1 MTSPMPPQA
10 GPAALDERDHTV
22 LDVLP
27 YGALAFCV
35 LLSFSFGEPGPHARL
50 AGLILSALSAAWI
63 GWMYTLHPAWR
74 RRPRVMALFITVLL
88 VLGALLIVDN
98 TLFGIYTFT
107 IYFFVLR
114 YLVWPWRLLGA
125 AAVGLLAA
133 TSQAY
138 GVNKDTFAG
147 VVIYLVIVAVNV
159 AIFLGY
165 TWSRWTTTVLDDRR
179 RQALEEL
186 STANHRLEATLAE
199 NAGLQQQLLTQ
210 AREAGV
216 QDERQRMAREI
227 HDTLAQGLTGII
239 TQLQAAEQAADDPAG
254 WRRHFGAAT
263 RLARE
268 SLSEARRSVEALRP
282 ESLELARLSEALGDV
297 AGRWSALHGIPVQVT
312 TTGTA
317 RPMPSEAEFA
327 LLRTAQEALA
337 NVARHARATRVGVTL
352 SYMEHQV
359 ALDVRDDG
367 QGFDLKNLCAQA
379 NGSANTNS
387 SANTNGNGM
396 SAMSTAWSASA
407 SATACAVTRPQTAAS
422 AWSPCASASRAWPA
436 RCRSNPSRASAPAS
450 RPASRSPP
458 GPRPAHDRSSHPPAH
473 RRRPPGRPGRPERH
487 VRPRPRLRGA
497 GRGPRRRRG
506 GQARAGPAARRDPD
520 GPAHARHGR
529 PDRHHRAGPPRDQR
543 PGAGPD
549 HVRHRQLRAARDRG
563 GRHRL
568 HAQGRPPGRTPA
580 RGPRRGPGSVG
591 AVPGGHRAP
600 DEPGP
605 HPRCRAA
612 QPPRARGPRAGG
624 GREFQPRGR
633 RPPVHHRGHGQDPP
647 AQHLR
652 QARRRRP
659 RRRRRRGVQPR
670 PAHPRDPNEPHR

>member
-1 MTSPMPPQA
+1 MTSTMPPQA
-10 GPAALDERDHTV
+10 GPATLDERDHPV

-27 YGALAFCV
+27 YGMLVFCV
-35 LLSFSFGEPGPHARL
+35 LLSFSFDEPGPHARL
-50 AGLILSALSAAWI
+50 AGLILSGLSAAWI
-63 GWMYTLHPAWR
+63 LWMYTLHPAWR
-74 RRPRVMALFITVLL
+74 RRPRVMAVFITVLL

-138 GVNKDTFAG
+138 GVNKDTLAG

-159 AIFLGY
+159 TIFVGY
-165 TWSRWTTTVLDDRR
+165 TWSRWTTTVLDERR

-186 STANHRLEATLAE
+186 SAANHKLEATLSE

-239 TQLQAAEQAADDPAG
+239 TQLQAAEQAADDPVG

-282 ESLELARLSEALGDV
+282 ESLELARLSEALGEV
-297 AGRWSALHGIPVQVT
+297 AGRWSSLHGIPVQVT

-317 RPMPSEAEFA
+317 RPMPPEAEFA

-352 SYMEHQV
+352 SYMEDQV

-367 QGFDLKNLCAQA
+367 QGFDLKKLCAQA
-379 NGSANTNS
+379 AGAGPANTSPANTS
-387 SANTNGNGM
+387 PANTSPANTNG
-396 SAMSTAWSASA
+396 
-407 SATACAVTRPQTAAS
+407 
-422 AWSPCASASRAWPA
+422 
-436 RCRSNPSRASAPAS
+436 
-450 RPASRSPP
+450 
-458 GPRPAHDRSSHPPAH
+458 SSHVH
-473 RRRPPGRPGRPERH
+473 HINGLIGLS
-487 VRPRPRLRGA
+487 VGDGL
-497 GRGPRRRRG
+497 
-506 GQARAGPAARRDPD
+506 RRDPASISD
-520 GPAHARHGR
+520 GGFGLVAMRQR
-529 PDRHHRAGPPRDQR
+529 IESLAGTLQ
-543 PGAGPD
+543 
-549 HVRHRQLRAARDRG
+549 VE
-563 GRHRL
+563 
-568 HAQGRPPGRTPA
+568 
-580 RGPRRGPGSVG
+580 S
-591 AVPGGHRAP
+591 
-600 DEPGP
+600 EPGFGTGVSACLP
-605 HPRCRAA
+605 VAA
-612 QPPRARGPRAGG
+612 GTEARS
-624 GREFQPRGR
+624 
-633 RPPVHHRGHGQDPP
+633 
-647 AQHLR
+647 
-652 QARRRRP
+652 
-659 RRRRRRGVQPR
+659 
-670 PAHPRDPNEPHR
+670 